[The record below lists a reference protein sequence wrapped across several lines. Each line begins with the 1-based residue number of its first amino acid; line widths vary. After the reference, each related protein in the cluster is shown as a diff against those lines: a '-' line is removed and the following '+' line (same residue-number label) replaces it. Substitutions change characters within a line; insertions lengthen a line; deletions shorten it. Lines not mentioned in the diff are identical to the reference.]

1 MREERHSR
9 EARYSCCN
17 CLDCCLPFS
26 LNLHSTT
33 HNLYIH
39 VCTFACFTCGLKHL
53 QAYLHKMVVSLD
65 FTRPVPCSR
74 ACSLCLL
81 RLIPRM
87 SRISIVLL
95 YTVWF
100 CGNVKVSVK
109 CPWLSWHNKTNI
121 YRKPATNLASKS
133 RKIPCSFGEIPLLY
147 TESHFFRKINSQ
159 SENRKLLF
167 SVYTKRAFNSQ
178 STRHI
183 QLKIVYVW

>member
-1 MREERHSR
+1 M
-9 EARYSCCN
+9 
-17 CLDCCLPFS
+17 
-26 LNLHSTT
+26 
-33 HNLYIH
+33 
-39 VCTFACFTCGLKHL
+39 FACFTCGLKHL
-53 QAYLHKMVVSLD
+53 QACLHKMVVSLD

-100 CGNVKVSVK
+100 CGNVEVSVK

-159 SENRKLLF
+159 SENRSYFFQFTQKGLSIHSLQDI
-167 SVYTKRAFNSQ
+167 YN
-178 STRHI
+178 
-183 QLKIVYVW
+183 

>member
-1 MREERHSR
+1 MERHSR

-39 VCTFACFTCGLKHL
+39 VCMFACFTCGLKHL
-53 QAYLHKMVVSLD
+53 QACLHKMVVSLV

-81 RLIPRM
+81 RLIPMM

-100 CGNVKVSVK
+100 CGNVEVSVK
-109 CPWLSWHNKTNI
+109 CPWLSRHNKTI
-121 YRKPATNLASKS
+121 IFIGSQQQTWHQSLERSHVASGKS
-133 RKIPCSFGEIPLLY
+133 LSCIQKVTFFAKSIHSLK
-147 TESHFFRKINSQ
+147 TESYFFQFTQKGLSIHSLQDIYN
-159 SENRKLLF
+159 
-167 SVYTKRAFNSQ
+167 
-178 STRHI
+178 
-183 QLKIVYVW
+183 